1 MWPAQPGP
9 TAPGARLP
17 TVVVGAPLGP
27 AVAGLAALRPVPARP
42 LTSWPVTPPGR
53 RVRRLVA
60 EAGVTLTRTG
70 VPVPVPGSGV
80 PEARVGTSGA
90 RFAVPGPGFPEA
102 GIAWTRV
109 TGAAVAG
116 AGFAGAGF
124 SGAWP
129 VERVR
134 IAGPAVAA
142 VAGPGIAGARFVVG
156 VAGPAGGL
164 ALPALPALP
173 RAVLRA
179 GLAAGAARAGG

>member
-1 MWPAQPGP
+1 MRPAQPGP

-27 AVAGLAALRPVPARP
+27 AVPGLAALRPVPARP

-80 PEARVGTSGA
+80 PEARVGTSRA

-102 GIAWTRV
+102 GIAWTRF

-116 AGFAGAGF
+116 AGFA
-124 SGAWP
+124 GAWP